1 MRLPRV
7 RFTVRQLM
15 VAVAVVGLIFGTRV
29 EAHRRS
35 ARLALAAKSEDAEFR
50 CRGTA
55 RRHALIAELYEHPP
69 KTERELRWAEEE
81 IHPLPGGGCIVFH
94 TSFAKLE
101 ALGPEGRRIRAQR
114 IRESSEHCLQS
125 AMIHRSEWRSHE
137 AATLLPWQRPALER
151 PLPTIE
157 DHARWCSTAAK
168 LLGRSV
174 EPPLSIASIQL
185 LMKPRAEEASIT
197 SPRTWLPALR
207 EAFGLGTR

>member
-7 RFTVRQLM
+7 RFTVRQMML
-15 VAVAVVGLIFGTRV
+15 AVAIIGLIFGTR
-29 EAHRRS
+29 EAADRRS
-35 ARLALAAKSEDAEFR
+35 VRLALAAQSEDAEFS
-50 CRGTA
+50 CRGAA
-55 RRHALIAELYEHPP
+55 RREALIADLYEHPP

-114 IRESSEHCLQS
+114 FRECSEEHSRS
-125 AMIHRSEWRSHE
+125 ATIYRSEWRSHE
-137 AATLLPWQRPALER
+137 AAALLPWQRPAVER
-151 PLPTIE
+151 PLPTLE
-157 DHARWCSTAAK
+157 EHARWCRGGAK

-174 EPPLSIASIQL
+174 EPPLSIESIQL
-185 LMKPRAEEASIT
+185 LMKPRAEGASIT

-207 EAFGLGTR
+207 RTSGL